1 MPDSATNLSSETQG
15 AGLNIKQVNQLLAE
29 LDPPMIL
36 DRCKAAN
43 GSWKMPL
50 DEMLARVDG
59 MYYFLGTVHSDEHPK
74 GQPHYGAYDAQR
86 HLLIGNPYLV
96 LMLDKPEDSK
106 RPGCNNLFFR
116 PKPKEVEADAESLCR
131 SKQGLK
137 QC

>member
-1 MPDSATNLSSETQG
+1 MPDSPNLSSATQG

-50 DEMLARVDG
+50 DEMLAREDG

-74 GQPHYGAYDAQR
+74 GER
-86 HLLIGNPYLV
+86 V
-96 LMLDKPEDSK
+96 LT
-106 RPGCNNLFFR
+106 
-116 PKPKEVEADAESLCR
+116 
-131 SKQGLK
+131 
-137 QC
+137 